1 MKGIVWNFE
10 MFYLLTW
17 LAIFLDYLVQ
27 VVTSRGHSTS
37 TIQNPF
43 HHLHSHT
50 SLGLFLPPYFLT
62 MLFFTSSMCCLL
74 K

>member
-17 LAIFLDYLVQ
+17 LAFFLDYLVQ

-37 TIQNPF
+37 TIRNPF
-43 HHLHSHT
+43 HHLN
-50 SLGLFLPPYFLT
+50 
-62 MLFFTSSMCCLL
+62 
-74 K
+74 